1 MLKPIAA
8 LIATLCL
15 TACVTPEPS
24 PGPRPDTARLF
35 TLADGSQ
42 LTVMTDGRQ
51 AHLRYPARYPLTD
64 AETASYVEDA
74 TNCAPGRL
82 LSSSSDGYDALRSYA
97 LNCG

>member
-1 MLKPIAA
+1 MLKPIPA
-8 LIATLCL
+8 LMATLCL
-15 TACVTPEPS
+15 TACVTSMPT
-24 PGPRPDTARLF
+24 GPRPDIARQFSL
-35 TLADGSQ
+35 TDGSQ

-51 AHLRYPARYPLTD
+51 AQLRYPARYPLTD

>member
-1 MLKPIAA
+1 MLKPTAA

-15 TACVTPEPS
+15 AACVTPTPS
-24 PGPRPDTARLF
+24 PGPRPDIARLF

-42 LTVMTDGRQ
+42 LTVVTDGRQ
-51 AHLRYPARYPLTD
+51 AQLRYPARYPLTD

-82 LSSSSDGYDALRSYA
+82 LSSSSDGYDILRSYA

>member
-1 MLKPIAA
+1 MLKPIPA
-8 LIATLCL
+8 LMATLCL
-15 TACVTPEPS
+15 TACVTSTPT
-24 PGPRPDTARLF
+24 GPRPDIARQFSL
-35 TLADGSQ
+35 TDGSQ

-51 AHLRYPARYPLTD
+51 AQLRYPARYPLTD

>member
-1 MLKPIAA
+1 MLKPIPA

-15 TACVTPEPS
+15 TACVTTDPS
-24 PGPRPDTARLF
+24 VPQRDIARQF
-35 TLADGSQ
+35 TLADGSR
-42 LTVMTDGRQ
+42 LTVMTDGHQ
-51 AHLRYPARYPLTD
+51 AQLRYPARYPLTD

-82 LSSSSDGYDALRSYA
+82 LSSSSDGYDTTRSYA